1 MARKHSVNTR
11 VAKYFL
17 EHSRITL
24 VALFTLVAFGA
35 VSIFALRTSGFPSPE
50 IKVVTVN
57 TVYPGAAS
65 GTVLDDVT
73 KPIESSIKSI
83 DGIKSYSSQSL
94 DNFSSVVV
102 QIDDS
107 ANAEAVK
114 AKVDSSVRSVS
125 LPESSQKPEVGS
137 PKISNDEYS
146 YALISKKGGD
156 DIQAVYKAVD
166 ILHERL
172 EEDPEVIGVNVSGDL
187 KQEVVVQINPQK
199 MASSGLSEEIV
210 TNQLRSWGLQ
220 IPVAENATFGEK
232 NYNIVL
238 SISGKSLDEL
248 RGLVIASPTG
258 QSAKLSDI
266 ASVDTKFALKND
278 TDDVMGYR
286 DGAKSIVDRAAIFGI
301 DVDDNTDLS
310 AYNTKLEMVID
321 TYFNPSSEEFKK
333 LPADHKK
340 LFSSLD
346 LVEVYNTNADNQE
359 QVKEV
364 VAGLAG
370 EKWGIPVIG
379 WIGFAFGAIQLV
391 FIFMMLLVSWRAAL
405 IAALAIPLCFFFSTI
420 TLLATGNELNTLTL
434 FSLVLVIGLVVDP
447 AIVVLEVIQRYIDKG
462 EKGRAAVL
470 AAIDDIGYGLFIAV
484 VTSILVFIPFGVV
497 SGVFGAIISYIPLTI
512 IPALIG
518 SYIVPLV
525 FLSWLASVVLKRQP
539 GKTDNEEE
547 NLWRAS
553 RWMIR
558 TNRKLL
564 DLNAFVRLAIVIVA
578 AVVPFM
584 VAGYYLGSGK
594 VKTVQFA
601 QPEDGKLLTMS
612 VTKLPQAS
620 PASADESAKKL
631 LEEVMKNPN
640 VQFVAPIYSQG
651 AGNVS
656 YYIRLND
663 PGERPGETAKKIS
676 NDFNDS
682 ISSSSASKLY
692 FDISISPSSA
702 GPPSANFPV
711 SIGIKT
717 SDLDKQRQVSLE
729 VTKILNQI
737 CSESGKFVI
746 NSDCANENKAV
757 IKVDNGTGAQTNKF
771 ISVQLDRKKLQTN
784 PVNPIALR
792 EQLASIYQLNS
803 GEQVAKLN
811 IDNQQIPIVIAIKN
825 QKPDTISDIE
835 SIKVATLT
843 GQTVELSQIAT
854 VSEVESPGSIRQV
867 EGEAVGVVSAK
878 VQEEYSDQQNAAM
891 IQKLAVDEFNK
902 SYLQKYDDG
911 LTVEGYSEGDVAS
924 INKSFQELGVALVL
938 AIVLTYVL
946 LVIFFDSLS
955 MPLVILFAIPLT
967 FLGIFPGLAYLGG
980 GQMGFLEII
989 GVIILVGLVENVAI
1003 FLIDAAN
1010 RKEKEGFK
1018 PKDAIAYATG
1028 VRFRPIMLTKVMAL
1042 ASLTPLAILS
1052 EFYRSLSVVIIC
1064 GLLVSGILSLFVT
1077 PILYIFF
1084 QELSPNLKKRLT
1096 RKKAKN

>member
-1 MARKHSVNTR
+1 MASKHSFNTR
-11 VAKYFL
+11 IAKYFL

-57 TVYPGAAS
+57 TIYPGAAS
-65 GTVLDDVT
+65 GTVLEDVT
-73 KPIESSIKSI
+73 KPIEASIKSI
-83 DGIKSYSSQSL
+83 DGVKSYSSQSL

-107 ANAEAVK
+107 ANADAVK
-114 AKVDSSVRSVS
+114 AKVDSSVKSVS
-125 LPESSQKPEVGS
+125 LPENSQSPEVGS
-137 PKISNDEYS
+137 PKVSNDEYS
-146 YALISKKGGD
+146 YALVSKKGSAD
-156 DIQAVYKAVD
+156 MEAIYQATD
-166 ILHERL
+166 ILHKRL
-172 EEDPEVIGVNVSGDL
+172 EQDPEVISVNVAGDL
-187 KQEVVVQINPQK
+187 KQQVVVQMNPQK
-199 MASSGLSEEIV
+199 MAAAGLSQEIV
-210 TNQLRSWGLQ
+210 TNQLKSWGLQ

-238 SISGKSLDEL
+238 SLSGKSLDDL
-248 RGLVIASPTG
+248 RQLAISSPTG
-258 QSAKLSDI
+258 QSAKLSDV
-266 ASVDTKFALKND
+266 ASVETKFALKNQA
-278 TDDVMGYR
+278 DDVVGYR
-286 DGAKSIVDRAAIFGI
+286 DGKKGSVDKAAIFGI
-301 DVDDNTDLS
+301 DVDDKTDLG
-310 AYNTKLEMVID
+310 AYNTKLESVID
-321 TYFNPSSEEFKK
+321 TYFNPSSAEYKK
-333 LPADHKK
+333 LPADQKA
-340 LFSSLD
+340 LFSNLK
-346 LVEVYNTNADNQE
+346 LVEVYNTNADNQD

-364 VAGLAG
+364 IAGLAG
-370 EKWGIPVIG
+370 EKWGIPVVG

-391 FIFMMLLVSWRAAL
+391 FIFMMVLVSWRAAV

-470 AAIDDIGYGLFIAV
+470 SAIDDIGYGLFIAV
-484 VTSILVFIPFGVV
+484 VTSILVFIPFGIV
-497 SGVFGAIISYIPLTI
+497 SGVFGAIIAYIPLTI

-525 FLSWLASVVLKRQP
+525 FLSWLASVMLKRQP
-539 GKTDNEEE
+539 GKSDDEEK

-564 DLNAFVRLAIVIVA
+564 DLNVFIRLAIVVSA
-578 AVVPFM
+578 VVVPFI
-584 VAGYYLGSGK
+584 VAGYYMGSGK

-601 QPEDGKLLTMS
+601 QPEEGKLLTMS

-620 PASADESAKKL
+620 PSSADASAKKL
-631 LEEVMKNPN
+631 LAEVMKNPN
-640 VQFVAPIYSQG
+640 VRFVAPIYSQG

-656 YYIRLND
+656 YFIGLND
-663 PGERPGETAKKIS
+663 PSERPGQTAHKIAK
-676 NDFNDS
+676 DFSDS
-682 ISSSSASKLY
+682 VSSGDASKSY
-692 FDISISPSSA
+692 FDISIGASSA

-711 SIGIKT
+711 SVGIKT
-717 SDLDKQRQVSLE
+717 ADLDKQKQVALE
-729 VTKILNQI
+729 VTKVLNQI
-737 CSESGKFVI
+737 CDVDGKFVI
-746 NSDCANENKAV
+746 NPNCSPADKAV
-757 IKVDNGTGAQTNKF
+757 IKVDNGSGAQTNKF

-792 EQLASIYQLNS
+792 EQLAGLYQLNN
-803 GEQVAKLN
+803 GDQVAKLN
-811 IDNQQIPIVIAIKN
+811 IDNQQIPIIMSSDN
-825 QKPDTISDIE
+825 HKPNTVSDIK
-835 SIKVATLT
+835 SVNVMTLT
-843 GQTVELSQIAT
+843 GQPVSLGQIAT
-854 VSEVESPGSIRQV
+854 VAEVESPGSIRQV
-867 EGEAVGVVSAK
+867 EGEAIGVVSAK
-878 VQEEYSDQQNAAM
+878 LKEDYSDQQNAAL
-891 IQKLAVDEFNK
+891 IQKLAIDEFNK
-902 SYLQKYDDG
+902 NYLSKYDDG

-1010 RKEKEGFK
+1010 RKEKEGM
-1018 PKDAIAYATG
+1018 PAKDAIAYATG

-1042 ASLTPLAILS
+1042 ASLAPLAILS

-1084 QELSPNLKKRLT
+1084 QELVPNLQKHLT
-1096 RKKAKN
+1096 RKKSKN